1 MDEFERKLM
10 AALEREP
17 APDGFAERVLARVE
31 RQMPQATWWRTPV
44 ARWSIAAAL
53 VTACLV
59 TGTTEH
65 RQQERQRGERA
76 REDVLLA
83 LRITGSKLRA
93 VQAKIAPA
101 NGEQGG
107 QQ

>member
-1 MDEFERKLM
+1 MDEFERRLR

-17 APDGFAERVLARVE
+17 APDGFAGRVLARAERRPVE
-31 RQMPQATWWRTPV
+31 RWWRTPV

-53 VTACLV
+53 VVACV
-59 TGTTEH
+59 FTGTTEYQ
-65 RQQERQRGERA
+65 QQERVRGERA
-76 REDVLLA
+76 RDEVLLA

-93 VQAKIAPA
+93 VQVRVVPA
-101 NGEQGG
+101 DRERGG